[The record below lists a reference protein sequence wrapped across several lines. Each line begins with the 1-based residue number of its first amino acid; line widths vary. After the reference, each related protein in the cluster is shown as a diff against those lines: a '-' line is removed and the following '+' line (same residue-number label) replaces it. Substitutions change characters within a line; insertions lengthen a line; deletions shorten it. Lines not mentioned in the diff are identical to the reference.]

1 MKEFDEIVH
10 DAIGRG
16 KSHIS
21 IEVTKDNI
29 GTKYMISPNWNRK
42 FTFRI

>member
-1 MKEFDEIVH
+1 MKEFDEIV
-10 DAIGRG
+10 DEAIGRG

-21 IEVTKDNI
+21 IEIKKDNI
-29 GTKYMISPNWNRK
+29 GTKDMISPIWNRK